1 MEERPENRR
10 RNYYIK
16 KDFQRNFIL
25 KFCAL
30 VAIGSLISGVIVYAM
45 SLSTV
50 TTSFERSR
58 LVIKS
63 TADFIL
69 PAVLLASAV
78 VIFVI
83 GLATIFITLFT
94 SHKIAGPLYR
104 LEKNVQEIN
113 DGDFRV
119 RFNLR
124 SNDEIKP
131 LAERLDM
138 MVLTLRNRLLDI
150 RSNLQEME
158 ASLGLAESVM
168 PMEARD
174 KLQRL
179 KEIMCRFKL

>member
-1 MEERPENRR
+1 
-10 RNYYIK
+10 
-16 KDFQRNFIL
+16 
-25 KFCAL
+25 
-30 VAIGSLISGVIVYAM
+30 
-45 SLSTV
+45 
-50 TTSFERSR
+50 
-58 LVIKS
+58 
-63 TADFIL
+63 
-69 PAVLLASAV
+69 
-78 VIFVI
+78 
-83 GLATIFITLFT
+83 
-94 SHKIAGPLYR
+94 
-104 LEKNVQEIN
+104 
-113 DGDFRV
+113 V